1 MEPLFELLWWAGLGR
16 TPKSEWRQPD
26 LRGRPKY
33 NDYKR
38 TLIKP
43 QPMKKREFLK
53 SASVL
58 AAGAAFPELMSCTS
72 NTSESTQTTET
83 VHVGRTNWAGNYTY
97 STDNLVAPKTVEELQ
112 ELIKSYKKVK
122 GLGTMHCFNGIAD
135 SKFNQISTAAL
146 NKVISLDKENETI
159 TVESGIKYGEF
170 CEYLDKNGFAL
181 HNLASLPHISVAGA
195 CSTSTHGSG
204 ISNGSLATA
213 AIALEMVNGKGEV
226 VRLTK
231 EKNREEFLM
240 AIVSLG
246 ALGIITKVTL
256 KVQPTFKMK
265 QVVYQNMP
273 MAALEKDFEKIMASG
288 YSVSLFTDWK
298 NKNVSEVW
306 IKVKSDDVKEFA
318 PEFYE
323 AKLANK
329 NLHPIAS
336 ADPVNC
342 TDQMGVDGTWFERM
356 PHFKMGFTPSSGKE
370 LQAEYFVNIKDAYQA
385 FMAVEKLNEKVAP
398 LLFIT
403 EIRTIAADEIPMSP
417 FYKKTCLAIHFTW
430 KQEVDA
436 VMALLPE
443 VEKALEPFGARP
455 HWGKVFTLQPFVLQ
469 GRIEKLNEFKALMIK
484 HDPEGKFKND
494 FIETNLFG

>member
-1 MEPLFELLWWAGLGR
+1 
-16 TPKSEWRQPD
+16 
-26 LRGRPKY
+26 
-33 NDYKR
+33 
-38 TLIKP
+38 
-43 QPMKKREFLK
+43 MKKREFLK

-146 NKVISLDKENETI
+146 NKVISLDKENQTI

-256 KVQPTFKMK
+256 KVLPTFKMK

-318 PEFYE
+318 PEFYG

-484 HDPEGKFKND
+484 HDPEGKFRND

>member
-1 MEPLFELLWWAGLGR
+1 
-16 TPKSEWRQPD
+16 
-26 LRGRPKY
+26 
-33 NDYKR
+33 
-38 TLIKP
+38 
-43 QPMKKREFLK
+43 MKKREFLK
-53 SASVL
+53 TASVL
-58 AAGAAFPELMSCTS
+58 AAGAAFPQLMSCGN
-72 NTSESTQTTET
+72 NTAETTQTADA

-146 NKVISLDKENETI
+146 NKVISLDKENQTI

-204 ISNGSLATA
+204 ISNGSLSTA
-213 AIALEMVNGKGEV
+213 AVALELVNGKGEV
-226 VRLTK
+226 LTLTK

-256 KVQPTFKMK
+256 QVQPTFKMR

-273 MAALEKDFEKIMASG
+273 TAALEKDFEKIMASG

-306 IKVKSDDVKEFA
+306 IKTKSDNVKDFA
-318 PEFYE
+318 PEFYG
-323 AKLANK
+323 AKLATK

-336 ADPVNC
+336 ADPMNC
-342 TDQMGVDGTWFERM
+342 TDQMGVDGTWYERM

-370 LQAEYFVNIKDAYQA
+370 LQAEYFVNIKDAYAA
-385 FMAVEKLNEKVAP
+385 FKAVEKLNEKVAP

-430 KQEVDA
+430 KQEVEA

-455 HWGKVFTLQPFVLQ
+455 HWGKVFTLKPYVLQ

-484 HDPEGKFKND
+484 HDPEGKFRND
-494 FIETNLFG
+494 FINTNLFG

>member
-1 MEPLFELLWWAGLGR
+1 
-16 TPKSEWRQPD
+16 
-26 LRGRPKY
+26 
-33 NDYKR
+33 
-38 TLIKP
+38 
-43 QPMKKREFLK
+43 MKKREFLK

-58 AAGAAFPELMSCTS
+58 AAGAAFPELMSCTN
-72 NTSESTQTTET
+72 NTSESTQASET

-256 KVQPTFKMK
+256 QVQPTFKMK

-273 MAALEKDFEKIMASG
+273 MASLEKDFEKIMASG

-306 IKVKSDDVKEFA
+306 IKVKSDDVKESA
-318 PEFYE
+318 PEFYG

-342 TDQMGVDGTWFERM
+342 TDQMGVDGTWYERM

-385 FMAVEKLNEKVAP
+385 FMAIEKLNEKVAP

-484 HDPEGKFKND
+484 HDPEGKFRND

>member
-1 MEPLFELLWWAGLGR
+1 
-16 TPKSEWRQPD
+16 
-26 LRGRPKY
+26 
-33 NDYKR
+33 
-38 TLIKP
+38 
-43 QPMKKREFLK
+43 MKKREFLK
-53 SASVL
+53 SVSVL
-58 AAGAAFPELMSCTS
+58 AAGAAFPQLMSCG
-72 NTSESTQTTET
+72 NNTTET
-83 VHVGRTNWAGNYTY
+83 TQTAEAVQVGRTNWAGNYTY

-112 ELIKSYKKVK
+112 EFIKSYKKAK
-122 GLGTMHCFNGIAD
+122 GLGTTHCFNGIAD
-135 SKFNQISTAAL
+135 SKFNQISTANL
-146 NKVISLDKENETI
+146 NKVISLDKENQTI

-170 CEYLDKNGFAL
+170 CEYLDQNGFAL

-204 ISNGSLATA
+204 INNGSLATA
-213 AIALEMVNGKGEV
+213 AVALEMVNGKGELV
-226 VRLTK
+226 TLTK

-246 ALGIITKVTL
+246 TLGIITKVTL
-256 KVQPTFKMK
+256 KVLPTFKMK

-273 MAALEKDFEKIMASG
+273 MAVLEKDFEKIMASG

-306 IKVKSDDVKEFA
+306 IKVKSDEVSEFA
-318 PEFYE
+318 PEFYG
-323 AKLANK
+323 AKLATK
-329 NLHPIAS
+329 NLHPIES

-342 TDQMGVDGTWFERM
+342 TDQMGVDGTWYERM

-370 LQAEYFVNIKDAYQA
+370 LQAEYFVNIKDAYPA
-385 FMAVEKLNEKVAP
+385 FMAVEKLKEKVAP
-398 LLFIT
+398 LLFIS
-403 EIRTIAADEIPMSP
+403 EIRTIAADDIPMSP

-455 HWGKVFTLQPFVLQ
+455 HWGKIFTLNPNMLQ
-469 GRIEKLNEFKALMIK
+469 ARIEKLNEFKALMLK
-484 HDPEGKFKND
+484 HDPEGKFRNN
-494 FIETNLFG
+494 FIDTTLFG